1 MFKLAGA
8 LLSKP
13 DVLQR
18 AARMMPNAP
27 GVQTMAR
34 LAKDGGSELLGAS
47 IPGAV
52 ITGALGAL
60 STGNPLAGLAI
71 GAADLGLSYG
81 GARAISKYAPKYA
94 GKYRSYA
101 TPEQVETGK
110 PIAVKDLNRVYE
122 PSIAQHSAMLAGSI
136 GAPVVLEP
144 LFMQMQQQQN
154 TNQLVTQQQQLSQQE
169 MLNDFYYPQT
179 ADGTLYQTQGLPP
192 RVY

>member
-13 DVLQR
+13 QVLQR
-18 AARMMPNAP
+18 AARMMPESP
-27 GVQTMAR
+27 VVQTMAR
-34 LAKDGGSELLGAS
+34 LAKDGGSEVLSAS
-47 IPGAV
+47 IPGA
-52 ITGALGAL
+52 IATAGLGAL
-60 STGNPLAGLAI
+60 TTGNPLAGLAI

-94 GKYRSYA
+94 GKYRNYA
-101 TPEQVETGK
+101 TPEQVEAGV
-110 PIAVKDLNRVYE
+110 PIATQDLKRVYE
-122 PSIAQHSAMLAGSI
+122 PSVAQHSAMLAGNI
-136 GAPVVLEP
+136 VAPVVLEP
-144 LFMQMQQQQN
+144 MFLQMQQQQN
-154 TNQLVTQQQQLSQQE
+154 TNQLVTQQQQLGQQE